1 VIKLTKEEIIKL
13 RANEFKIL
21 KALDKLGGKCKSEEL
36 KKEAQLEEAS
46 MMRATLSLLS
56 KNLISVKEE
65 EIETVKLNEEGKL
78 YAKLGLPE
86 RRLVKA
92 ILEMGGKASLKEA
105 ALKSNLEE
113 KFLPIVLGWVKRK
126 NLAEIKKQDNEI
138 FLIAKEFQETDL
150 DEELLK
156 QINQKEEVQVEE
168 LQKEYL
174 ESLKRLKS
182 RNLILLEKK
191 TLREFQLTELG
202 LNLIKK
208 SPMIQE
214 EVTALTTDLILSGRW
229 KEVELAEY
237 DITAAPPIVFPGKK
251 QIYVEFMEEA
261 RRILLSMGFEEYEGP
276 LVETEFWNFDVLFQA
291 QDHPAREIHGSY
303 LVKNPAFGEIEDK
316 DLMEKVKKT
325 HENGWITGSL
335 GWGYKWDSNIAKRLV
350 LRTQTTAVSMRYLST
365 HKKAPIKMFCLSR
378 VFRPDVLDAKHS
390 MEFTQLE
397 GIVGDYGITIR
408 HLMGFLKEFSKALGL
423 GEVKFKPSYFP
434 FTEPSIESFV
444 KHPVLG
450 WIEFVGSGMFR
461 PEVLKPLGIDFPV
474 IAWGIGFDRLAMI
487 RLGINDIRDLYSK
500 KLDWLRKKA
509 LV

>member
-1 VIKLTKEEIIKL
+1 MKLK
-13 RANEFKIL
+13 ANEFKIL

-36 KKEAQLEEAS
+36 KKETQLEEAS
-46 MMRATLSLLS
+46 MMRAALSLLS
-56 KNLISVKEE
+56 KNLISIKEE
-65 EIETVKLNEEGKL
+65 KTKIAKLSEEGKL
-78 YAKLGLPE
+78 YAKIGLPE
-86 RRLVKA
+86 RRLAKF
-92 ILEMGGKASLKEA
+92 IFEMGGKGSLKEA
-105 ALKSNLEE
+105 MLKLNLSE

-126 NLAEIKKQDNEI
+126 NLAEIKKQKNEI
-138 FLIAKEFQETDL
+138 FLETKSYQETDL

-156 QINQKEEVQVEE
+156 IINQKGEIQVKD
-168 LQKEYL
+168 LKNEYL

-182 RNLILLEKK
+182 RNLIIFEEK
-191 TLREFQLTELG
+191 TLRDFQLTSLG
-202 LNLIKK
+202 LKAIKEEI
-208 SPMIQE
+208 PTIQE
-214 EVTALTTDLILSGRW
+214 EITALTPNLILSGKW
-229 KEVELAEY
+229 KEVKLAEY
-237 DITAAPPIVFPGKK
+237 DITAPPPTIFPGKK
-251 QIYVEFMEEA
+251 HVYVEFMEEA

-291 QDHPAREIHGSY
+291 QDHPAREIHASY

-316 DLMEKVKKT
+316 ELLEKIKKT

-335 GWGYKWDSNIAKRLV
+335 GWGYKWNPTIAKRLV

-444 KHPVLG
+444 KHPTLG

-500 KLDWLRKKA
+500 RLDWLRKKA
-509 LV
+509 LL

>member
-1 VIKLTKEEIIKL
+1 MAKEEVIKLRT
-13 RANEFKIL
+13 NEFKIL
-21 KALDKLGGKCKSEEL
+21 KALEKLGGKCKPEEL
-36 KKEAQLEEAS
+36 KKETQLEEAS
-46 MMRATLSLLS
+46 IMRAMLSLSS
-56 KNLISVKEE
+56 KNLVFINEE
-65 EIETVKLNEEGKL
+65 ELEVIKLNEEGKL
-78 YAKLGLPE
+78 YAKIGLPE
-86 RRLVKA
+86 RRLVKTV
-92 ILEMGGKASLKEA
+92 LEIGGKVSLKEA

-113 KFLPIVLGWVKRK
+113 SFLPVALGWIKRK
-126 NLAEIKKQDNEI
+126 NLAEIKKQENDI
-138 FLIAKEFQETDL
+138 FLIAEGFPEIDL

-156 QINQKEEVQVEE
+156 QINQRGEIQVKELE
-168 LQKEYL
+168 KEYL

-182 RNLILLEKK
+182 RNLVILEKK
-191 TLREFQLTELG
+191 IFREFQLTDLG
-202 LNLIKK
+202 LSLIKK
-208 SPMIQE
+208 TPTIQ

-229 KEVELAEY
+229 KEVKLVEY
-237 DITAAPPIVFPGKK
+237 DITTAPPLVFPGKK

-316 DLMEKVKKT
+316 NLMEKVKKT

-335 GWGYKWDSNIAKRLV
+335 GWGYKWDPNIAKRLV

-397 GIVGDYGITIR
+397 GIIGDYGITIR

-444 KHPVLG
+444 KHPTLG

-509 LV
+509 LI

>member
-1 VIKLTKEEIIKL
+1 MAEGKIMKL
-13 RANEFKIL
+13 RAKEFEIL
-21 KALDKLGGKCKSEEL
+21 KALDKLGGRCGSEEL
-36 KKEAQLEEAS
+36 KKETQLEEAS
-46 MMRATLSLLS
+46 IMRIALSLSS
-56 KNLISVKEE
+56 KNLISIKEE
-65 EIETVKLNEEGKL
+65 EVKAIELNDEGKL
-78 YAKLGLPE
+78 YARLGLPE

-92 ILEMGGKASLKEA
+92 LLKIGGKASLKEA
-105 ALKSNLEE
+105 ALKSGLEE
-113 KFLPIVLGWVKRK
+113 SFLPIVLGWIKRK
-126 NLAEIKKQDNEI
+126 DLAEIKKQDDEI
-138 FLIAKEFQETDL
+138 FLEAKGFQEIDS

-156 QINQKEEVQVEE
+156 LIDQRGKVEVEG
-168 LQKEYL
+168 LKGEYL
-174 ESLKRLKS
+174 EALKRLKS
-182 RNLILLEKK
+182 RNLIISEKK
-191 TLREFQLTELG
+191 ILREFQLTDLG
-202 LNLIKK
+202 SNLVKE
-208 SPMIQE
+208 SPRIQE
-214 EVTALTTDLILSGRW
+214 EVTALTTDLILSGKW
-229 KEVELAEY
+229 KEVKLIEY
-237 DITAAPPIVFPGKK
+237 DVEVAPPTVFPGKK
-251 QIYVEFMEEA
+251 QIYTEFMEEA

-276 LVETEFWNFDVLFQA
+276 LVETEFWNFDLLFQA

-303 LVKNPAFGEIEDK
+303 LVKNPAFGDIEDQS
-316 DLMEKVKKT
+316 LMEKVKKT
-325 HENGWITGSL
+325 HENGWITGSS
-335 GWGYKWDSNIAKRLV
+335 GWGYRWNPKIAKRLV

-450 WIEFVGSGMFR
+450 WVEFVGSGMFR

-500 KLDWLRKKA
+500 RLDWLRKKA
-509 LV
+509 LT